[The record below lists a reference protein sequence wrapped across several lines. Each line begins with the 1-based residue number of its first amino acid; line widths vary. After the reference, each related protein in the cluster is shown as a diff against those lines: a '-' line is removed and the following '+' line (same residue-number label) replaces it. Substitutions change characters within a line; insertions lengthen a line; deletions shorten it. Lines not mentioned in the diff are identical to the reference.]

1 MRRKKTNA
9 PVILL
14 TILVVLVVIAAAV
27 LGGLLWFL
35 NTHFFVGGQAYAD
48 DAEKLDLRDTALTVT
63 QYEAIRNHLPEAEIR
78 WCVPFQG
85 NAYPDE
91 TDSLTVKDLTAQDAA
106 LLNYFPKLKQLNAA
120 GCRDYDLLMQIQE
133 QHPDLELRYTVDI
146 GGKTYD
152 QDTAAITCGTLSDE
166 EIALLGY
173 LPELK
178 SVDATGCGDY
188 TRIAA
193 LNQAIPGLDI
203 SYRLDVLG
211 QVFTEADVSA
221 TFRDPDVHLLA
232 EYLGALTHLES
243 VHLTEPTADADAL
256 RQLMELYPVI
266 TFTWEKTVLGKT
278 FHSGDTEYDFTGST
292 LATVVPPAWA
302 YPLDTGETEQVIEI
316 LKEAMQYFPN
326 AEKVILPA
334 CAFDNE
340 MMAAFREEMR
350 PEYKVVWTV
359 FITKK
364 PIRTD
369 STVIHSSALKV
380 CFIDEMCYD
389 LKYCEDA
396 VVVDIGHSYVK
407 YIDWLEGMPNLKYL
421 ILAHNWIKDLT
432 PISSCKKLEYLEL
445 FWNEHIKDY
454 TPLLG
459 CTALKD
465 VNISGT
471 YASLEP
477 IKQMTWLE
485 NLWANCCGITDGEY
499 EELQA
504 ALPNTYIEYR
514 GGDYTSY
521 GWRDL
526 QSYFDMRDFM
536 GLGYNHW

>member
-1 MRRKKTNA
+1 M
-9 PVILL
+9 ILL
-14 TILVVLVVIAAAV
+14 IILIVLVIIAAAV
-27 LGGLLWFL
+27 LGGLIWFL
-35 NTHFFVGGQAYAD
+35 NTHFFVGSRAYSNDTAH
-48 DAEKLDLRDTALTVT
+48 LDLRSESLSV
-63 QYEAIRNHLPEAEIR
+63 QEYEQIRQKLPDAEIL

-85 NAYPDE
+85 ESYPND
-91 TDSLTVKDLTAQDAA
+91 TVSLSVRELTAGDVA
-106 LLNYFPKLKQLNAA
+106 LLAHFPDLQQLSAME
-120 GCRDYDLLMQIQE
+120 CRDYDLLMQIRDQYP
-133 QHPDLELRYTVDI
+133 QVALRYSVELD
-146 GGKTYD
+146 GKVYG
-152 QDTAAITCGTLSDE
+152 QDTAAVTCTTLSDE
-166 EIALLGY
+166 EITLLRY

-178 SVDATGCGDY
+178 SVDASGCADH

-203 SYRLDVLG
+203 SYRLELLG
-211 QVFTEADVSA
+211 QVFTESDVSA
-221 TFRDPDVHLLA
+221 SFQNPDIHLLA
-232 EYLGALTHLES
+232 ERLSALTHLEA
-243 VHLTEPTADADAL
+243 VHLVEPSASSGELLAL
-256 RQLMELYPVI
+256 TELYPNI
-266 TFTWEKTVLGKT
+266 TFTWEKTLLGKT
-278 FHSGDTEYDFTGST
+278 FNSADTECDFTGST
-292 LATVVPPAWA
+292 LAEVVPPAWGN
-302 YPLDTGETEQVIEI
+302 PLDAAETARVIADV
-316 LKEAMQYFPN
+316 KEAMAWFPN
-326 AEKVILPA
+326 AEKVILPP

-340 MMAAFREEMR
+340 TMSAFREEMR

-389 LKYCEDA
+389 LRYCEDA

-432 PISSCKKLEYLEL
+432 PISSCKKLVYLEL

-459 CTALKD
+459 CTALED
-465 VNISGT
+465 LNISGT

-477 IKQMTWLE
+477 IRQMTWLK
-485 NLWANCCGITDGEY
+485 NLWANCRGITDADY
-499 EELQA
+499 ESLQS
-504 ALPNTYIEYR
+504 ALPDTHIEYR
-514 GGDYTSY
+514 GGDYTTY

-536 GLGYNHW
+536 GLPYNHW